1 MTSLVESKIPFSKLA
16 IKIAVYARYSSS
28 GQNPQSAADQV
39 RQIRRSFKDG
49 SLSLAKY
56 PRDQYDY
63 VVPDELVFMDEA
75 LTGRTVVGRSGYDQ
89 FISSIKRQDCA
100 GGVVLELARLNR
112 ALNGTLDAY
121 DITKY
126 YKKELFSLLDG
137 ISSEHP
143 NSRVHFIVKGMIN
156 EMGNEIHAKRTR
168 VGQVSRVVD
177 GLSAGDICFGYRSR
191 PTKTRSRGGYEIP
204 SHFEID
210 VHLEEAQSVVLMFD
224 LRIKGLGFAAIAK
237 EFNRRGIPSSQR
249 AQKISGKK
257 INWSQ
262 NTIRKMLQS
271 KKYIGQ
277 WTWGCSTRILNPETK
292 KLERHD
298 QTRDKWVSHH
308 EGEKIRDD
316 LIIID
321 QERWSKVQSM
331 FKTRIKKETASTD
344 KWAAAREQKT
354 NGIKSNALL
363 AGLLRCA
370 ECGGN
375 MLQITGRKGGFF
387 GCFVHHRKDKSKC
400 SNRRTIS
407 RRKIEAAVAAELKV
421 VLLDEHNLNLATKLI
436 NKKIKDRL
444 SVTPEEIRSL
454 MRNKFLVEKEIRN
467 FTKFVRDGDS
477 SAIIR
482 DELRAAEDR
491 NQIIDSRLYALQA
504 ARVENLLVTPA
515 AMRERFENLAE
526 ILGSDPVLANAAL
539 RKLIPA
545 GLSCRPESTSAKKNL
560 NQNNSKW
567 TISGEIHFV
576 GAAEQTVNVI
586 GYSSCSSQPIT
597 MTI

>member
-1 MTSLVESKIPFSKLA
+1 MNSLVQSKNPFSKQVIRIA
-16 IKIAVYARYSSS
+16 IYARYSSS

-39 RQIRRSFKDG
+39 KQIRRSIKDG
-49 SLSLAKY
+49 TLNLAKY
-56 PRDQYDY
+56 PRDKYEY
-63 VVPDELVFMDEA
+63 VVPDEWVFMDEA
-75 LTGRTVVGRSGYDQ
+75 MTGRTVVGRDGYDQ
-89 FISSIKRQDCA
+89 FNKTLKKSDCA
-100 GGVVLELARLNR
+100 AGVVLELARLNR
-112 ALNGTLDAY
+112 ALNGTLDVY
-121 DITKY
+121 DNSKY
-126 YKKELFSLLDG
+126 HKKELVSLLDG

-168 VGQVSRVVD
+168 VGQVSRVVE
-177 GLSAGDICFGYRSR
+177 GLSAGDICYGYRSR

-210 VHLEEAQSVVLMFD
+210 VHPEEVRSVVLMFD

-262 NTIRKMLQS
+262 NTVRKMLQN

-298 QTRDKWVSHH
+298 QTREKWVSHH

-321 QERWSKVQSM
+321 QERWSKVQAM
-331 FKTRIKKETASTD
+331 FKTRTKKEIAPPD
-344 KWAAAREQKT
+344 KWASAREEKA

-363 AGLLRCA
+363 AGLLKCG
-370 ECGGN
+370 ECGSN

-400 SNRRTIS
+400 SNKRTIS

-421 VLLDEHNLNLATKLI
+421 VLLDDHNLSLATKLI

-444 SVTPEEIRSL
+444 SVAPEEIRAL
-454 MRNKFLVEKEIRN
+454 MRDKHQIEKEIRN
-467 FTKFVRDGDS
+467 FTKFVMEGDS
-477 SAIIR
+477 SASIR
-482 DELRAAEDR
+482 DGLREAEER
-491 NQIIDSRLYALQA
+491 GQIIDSQLKALQA
-504 ARVENLLVTPA
+504 ARFENLLITPA
-515 AMRERFENLAE
+515 AMRERLEGLTG
-526 ILGSDPVLANAAL
+526 ILESDPMLANAAL

-545 GLSCRPESTSAKKNL
+545 GLVCRPEANSAKKNL

-567 TISGEIHFV
+567 SVAGEIYFA
-576 GAAEQTVNVI
+576 GASEQTVNI
-586 GYSSCSSQPIT
+586 TGYSSDSSHSIN

>member
-1 MTSLVESKIPFSKLA
+1 MKYIKYLFAGETGQKVVILSALLIGLGIQSWNKKAEVGAIPGLSKNNRKHFSDSLKARNSAEHLIEFSTKDLREISKRARQSPNTINELMDEYKIKLF
-16 IKIAVYARYSSS
+16 RS
-28 GQNPQSAADQV
+28 DQV
-39 RQIRRSFKDG
+39 GDLKMDKVFELYNDALASSRRVD
-49 SLSLAKY
+49 
-56 PRDQYDY
+56 
-63 VVPDELVFMDEA
+63 
-75 LTGRTVVGRSGYDQ
+75 
-89 FISSIKRQDCA
+89 
-100 GGVVLELARLNR
+100 
-112 ALNGTLDAY
+112 
-121 DITKY
+121 
-126 YKKELFSLLDG
+126 
-137 ISSEHP
+137 
-143 NSRVHFIVKGMIN
+143 
-156 EMGNEIHAKRTR
+156 AKRTR
-168 VGQVSRVVD
+168 VGQVSRVIE

-210 VHLEEAQSVVLMFD
+210 VHLDEARSVVLMFD

-262 NTIRKMLQS
+262 NTVRKMLQS

-298 QTRDKWVSHH
+298 QSREKWVSHH

-321 QERWSKVQSM
+321 QERWLKVQSM
-331 FKTRIKKETASTD
+331 FKTRVNKETASAD
-344 KWAAAREQKT
+344 KWAAAREEKT

-363 AGLLRCA
+363 AGILRCA

-421 VLLDEHNLNLATKLI
+421 VLLDEHNLNMATKLI

-454 MRNKFLVEKEIRN
+454 MRDKFLVEKEIRN

-482 DELRAAEDR
+482 DELREAEDR
-491 NQIIDSRLYALQA
+491 IQIIDSRLNALQA

-515 AMRERFENLAE
+515 AMRARFENLAE

-567 TISGEIHFV
+567 TITGEIHFV
-576 GAAEQTVNVI
+576 GAAEQTLNVV
-586 GYSSCSSQPIT
+586 GYTSATSQAINLLL
-597 MTI
+597 

>member
-1 MTSLVESKIPFSKLA
+1 MTSTVESKIPFSKIV

-39 RQIRRSFKDG
+39 KQIRRSFKDG

-56 PRDQYDY
+56 PRDKYEY

-89 FISSIKRQDCA
+89 FISAMKRPDCA

-126 YKKELFSLLDG
+126 HKKELFSLLDG

-168 VGQVSRVVD
+168 VGQVSRVVE

-210 VHLEEAQSVVLMFD
+210 VHLEEARSVVLMFD

-277 WTWGCSTRILNPETK
+277 WTWGRSTRILNPETK

-298 QTRDKWVSHH
+298 QTREKWVSHH

-321 QERWSKVQSM
+321 QERWSKAQAM
-331 FKTRIKKETASTD
+331 FKVRTKKETTPTD
-344 KWAAAREQKT
+344 KWATAREKKT
-354 NGIKSNALL
+354 HGIKSNALL
-363 AGLLRCA
+363 AGLLKCG
-370 ECGGN
+370 ECGSN

-387 GCFVHHRKDKSKC
+387 GCFVHHRKDRSKC

-407 RRKIEAAVAAELKV
+407 RRKIESAVAAELKI
-421 VLLDEHNLNLATKLI
+421 VLLDEYNLNLATKLI

-454 MRNKFLVEKEIRN
+454 IRDKHQIEKEIRN
-467 FTKFVRDGDS
+467 FTKFVMEGDS
-477 SAIIR
+477 SASIR
-482 DELRAAEDR
+482 DGLREAEDR
-491 NQIIDSRLYALQA
+491 AQVIDSRLKALQA
-504 ARVENLLVTPA
+504 ARIENLLVTPA
-515 AMRERFENLAE
+515 AMRERIEGLTG
-526 ILGSDPVLANAAL
+526 ILESDPVLANAAL
-539 RKLIPA
+539 RKLIPG
-545 GLSCRPESTSAKKNL
+545 GLTCSPQATSSKKNL

-567 TISGEIHFV
+567 TITGDLQFV
-576 GAAEQTVNVI
+576 GATEKAVDVV
-586 GYSSCSSQPIT
+586 GYSAVSNQQISL
-597 MTI
+597 TI